1 MAPFYNVDVSI
12 TLNTCTSNTL
22 ILHFMNIFSNF
33 LDAGSGSVSVLLLGG
48 VRDVAFTVI
57 SHERTQPESAV
68 YNIWTL

>member
-1 MAPFYNVDVSI
+1 
-12 TLNTCTSNTL
+12 
-22 ILHFMNIFSNF
+22 MNIFSNF